1 MNKNKKLAFNYNES
15 KIDSFIVA
23 LSLVSICISATISV
37 GFGISENANV
47 VVLAL
52 IFSCYFIKILQTKRL
67 WVAIDFGSMGLLIL
81 ILSIFIISKLLK
93 GDECNYT
100 FIQLLFYAILPKL
113 SMDLN
118 FKTNYVLKYSLHLSI
133 ITVLAVN
140 GFFEYQYEDMNQAYM
155 GNIYPIVTM
164 IIIALFHFRF
174 YRHEASK
181 FTWICY
187 LYNVYMIIRVIMV
200 ANRGA
205 LLCIVCAIIVLFL
218 YKFDENEQIKK
229 NSIKQLLFVITALI
243 VCVIVY
249 INQLEIIQSFIAFF
263 QKSLGSVPSFFIKM
277 ERYILLDDVSNGRST
292 INEVFYE
299 AFKESPVWGHGMRTF
314 SSYTNNLYPYPH
326 NFIYQYLFEGG
337 LLFATIPIFY
347 AVKIVFD
354 VLLGRI
360 ESKEE
365 YVMAAMLV
373 CQCYPKLLVS
383 TEVWQGTAIWM
394 LITYSYICTKKMKKQ
409 KELKQNKKL
418 VRKNNK

>member
-1 MNKNKKLAFNYNES
+1 MNKNKKLVLKYNES
-15 KIDSFIVA
+15 KIDSLIVA
-23 LSLVSICISATISV
+23 LSLMSISISATISV
-37 GFGISENANV
+37 GLGIENNANV
-47 VVLAL
+47 IVLAL
-52 IFSCYFIKILQTKRL
+52 IFVCYFIKIMQTKRL
-67 WVAIDFGSMGLLIL
+67 WLDIDYGSMGLLLMIL
-81 ILSIFIISKLLK
+81 ALFGLSKFFN
-93 GDECNYT
+93 GNQCNYT

-187 LYNVYMIIRVIMV
+187 LYNVYMTVRVIMV

-218 YKFDENEQIKK
+218 YKFDEEEKIKK
-229 NSIKQLLFVITALI
+229 NSVKQLIFILVAVIAILFI
-243 VCVIVY
+243 Y
-249 INQLEIIQSFIAFF
+249 YNQLAIIQNCISFFGKVF
-263 QKSLGSVPSFFIKM
+263 GNVPSFFIKM

-394 LITYSYICTKKMKKQ
+394 LITYSYICTKKIKKQ
-409 KELKQNKKL
+409 KGLKQNNKL
-418 VRKNNK
+418 VRKK